1 MGRDGLLFAH
11 ASSQKAKAMGDEE
24 ASPITKL
31 GQVEFPGDG
40 FPSLHYKPGAE
51 EHHQQVANQ
60 FARLL
65 SEGLFIIHSIN
76 SFLLSWSVLIIAQGL
91 RFVNPLRKLFTC
103 DCN

>member
-1 MGRDGLLFAH
+1 MGRDGLLVANVG
-11 ASSQKAKAMGDEE
+11 SQIAKAMGDEE

-31 GQVEFPGDG
+31 GQVELPGDG

-51 EHHQQVANQ
+51 ENHQQVANQ
-60 FARLL
+60 FAELL
-65 SEGLFIIHSIN
+65 SSSLFSIHSII

>member
-1 MGRDGLLFAH
+1 MGRDGSLSANV
-11 ASSQKAKAMGDEE
+11 ASQIAKAMGDEE
-24 ASPITKL
+24 ASPIAKL

-40 FPSLHYKPGAE
+40 FPSLHYKPGVE

-65 SEGLFIIHSIN
+65 SESLFIIHSIN